1 MLGPTPNAETSAI
14 GLTKLSAGAAM
25 LVPGGALVGG
35 ALYAGALVYQHQEA
49 IGQALSAGW
58 DKVTAWAGL

>member
-1 MLGPTPNAETSAI
+1 
-14 GLTKLSAGAAM
+14 M